1 VLDYHLHLWP
11 HSERATPLSLEQI
24 GTYCERAQAAG
35 VEELA
40 LTEHLFRF
48 RQADALLGGF
58 WNDDGISPA
67 LAGSMADYWDFHAT
81 ADLDAYVTL
90 AQQAKDAGLPVVI
103 GLEVDYYRGRMDQ
116 VADLLAGYPFDV
128 LLGSVHWLGA
138 WRFDD
143 LDDPVSLGEWSA
155 REVDACWDTYTGALE
170 ELAAS
175 GTCDVLAHPDLIKVA
190 GHRPDSPVE
199 WWDRIAE
206 AAATSG
212 MAAELSSA
220 GWRKPAAEQYPAEGL
235 LARFAAAEVPL
246 TTASDAHRLEHV
258 ADHADSLRALL
269 GAAGVDALQ
278 GYAARVPRPVPVGGP
293 PSAPEPPLAP
303 SSSAGPPA

>member
-1 VLDYHLHLWP
+1 MRRRCSLDQLT
-11 HSERATPLSLEQI
+11 A
-24 GTYCERAQAAG
+24 YCEKAQAAG

-58 WNDDGISPA
+58 WNDDAIPAA
-67 LAGSMADYWDFHAT
+67 LAESMADYWEFHAT

-90 AQQAKDAGLPVVI
+90 AQAAKDAGLPVVI
-103 GLEVDYYRGRMDQ
+103 GLEVDYYQGRMDE

-143 LDDPVSLGEWSA
+143 LDDPVSMGEWSA
-155 REVDACWDTYTGALE
+155 RQVDACWETYTGALE

-175 GTCDVLAHPDLIKVA
+175 GSCDVLAHPGPDQGGGA
-190 GHRPDSPVE
+190 PPRRPAE

-206 AAATSG
+206 AAAVVG
-212 MAAELSSA
+212 HGGGAVLGRVAQA
-220 GWRKPAAEQYPAEGL
+220 GRRAVPGAGRCWPASP
-235 LARFAAAEVPL
+235 RPRVPL

-258 ADHADSLRALL
+258 ADHAGLVAGPARARS
-269 GAAGVDALQ
+269 GSMPCRRTPP
-278 GYAARVPRPVPVGGP
+278 ARLDPWPSACPVGAQRP
-293 PSAPEPPLAP
+293 TAPQ
-303 SSSAGPPA
+303 PPAAASA